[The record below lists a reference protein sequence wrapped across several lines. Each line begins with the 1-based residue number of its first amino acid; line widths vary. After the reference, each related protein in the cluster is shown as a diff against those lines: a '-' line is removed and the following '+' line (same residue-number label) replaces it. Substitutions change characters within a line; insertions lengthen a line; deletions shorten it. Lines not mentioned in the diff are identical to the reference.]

1 MPDDER
7 ERLHAFI
14 MQLADHLAICSE
26 VLSKRAE
33 RRSAVEVGRGGRCG
47 GDGGH
52 GGSGCGGNECG
63 GVNVRADLRSWE

>member
-1 MPDDER
+1 MSGTVMPDDER

-33 RRSAVEVGRGGRCG
+33 RRSAVEVGRGERCG

-52 GGSGCGGNECG
+52 GGNECG
-63 GVNVRADLRSWE
+63 GVSVRADLRSWE

>member
-14 MQLADHLAICSE
+14 LQLADHLAICSE

-33 RRSAVEVGRGGRCG
+33 RRPGVEVGRIGRCG
-47 GDGGH
+47 CA
-52 GGSGCGGNECG
+52 GSHECG
-63 GVNVRADLRSWE
+63 GVSVRADLR

>member
-14 MQLADHLAICSE
+14 LQLADHLAICSE

-33 RRSAVEVGRGGRCG
+33 RRPVAEVGCCGRGGCAG
-47 GDGGH
+47 GGG
-52 GGSGCGGNECG
+52 CECG
-63 GVNVRADLRSWE
+63 GVSVRADLRSWE